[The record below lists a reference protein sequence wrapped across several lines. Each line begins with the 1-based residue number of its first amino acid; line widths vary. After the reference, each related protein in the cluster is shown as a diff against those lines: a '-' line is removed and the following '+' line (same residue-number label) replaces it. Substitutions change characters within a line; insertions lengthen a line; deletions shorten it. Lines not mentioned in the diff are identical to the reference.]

1 MAAGTWGL
9 LAGGGAPQ
17 VSSVWGPLSPGPVGL
32 NSEATALEAGVV
44 TRFNTAWSLSRDTR
58 KRKQE
63 KTRPKKSEG
72 PHPGVK
78 AKNCYHY

>member
-1 MAAGTWGL
+1 
-9 LAGGGAPQ
+9 
-17 VSSVWGPLSPGPVGL
+17 
-32 NSEATALEAGVV
+32 LEAGVV
-44 TRFNTAWSLSRDTR
+44 TRFNTAWSLGRDTR